1 MIGLALVQ
9 LKLHSL
15 NYIGTQKNFGGSKH
29 YEMRTKLKLSFLL
42 NFLHVFMTIAL
53 EYSYQLM
60 YNSVRSKFTHPTLK
74 ITV

>member
-15 NYIGTQKNFGGSKH
+15 NYIGTQKNFGGSKC

-42 NFLHVFMTIAL
+42 IFLHVFMTTAL
-53 EYSYQLM
+53 EYSYQSM
-60 YNSVRSKFTHPTLK
+60 YDSVRSKFAHPTLK
-74 ITV
+74 IIT